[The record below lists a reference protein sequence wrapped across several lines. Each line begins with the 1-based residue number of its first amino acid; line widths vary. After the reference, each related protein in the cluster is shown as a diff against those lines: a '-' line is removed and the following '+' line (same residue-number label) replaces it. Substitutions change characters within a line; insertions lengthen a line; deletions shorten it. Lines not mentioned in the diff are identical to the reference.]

1 MIDGDNPRGWIGQ
14 AEKCFTL
21 AKTPEYKK
29 VKFAKVFF
37 SRKIDHWLRSTGIN
51 TNSLSWSEFSTLI
64 IGRFAAETSLELID
78 SFWHMEQSSNVN
90 AYIDIFEELMGK
102 LKVHNTTLLDEYF
115 VGCFISGLKEDI
127 KIPLR
132 SHNPTTLVQA
142 YALASNYEAYQP
154 KRQTLN
160 TPRSAYRY
168 TYQPK
173 QNSAPVK
180 NEDDEPK

>member
-1 MIDGDNPRGWIGQ
+1 
-14 AEKCFTL
+14 
-21 AKTPEYKK
+21 
-29 VKFAKVFF
+29 
-37 SRKIDHWLRSTGIN
+37 
-51 TNSLSWSEFSTLI
+51 
-64 IGRFAAETSLELID
+64 
-78 SFWHMEQSSNVN
+78 MEQSSNVN

-102 LKVHNTTLLDEYF
+102 LKVHNTTLLDLYF

-132 SHNPTTLVQA
+132 SHNPTTLVQG